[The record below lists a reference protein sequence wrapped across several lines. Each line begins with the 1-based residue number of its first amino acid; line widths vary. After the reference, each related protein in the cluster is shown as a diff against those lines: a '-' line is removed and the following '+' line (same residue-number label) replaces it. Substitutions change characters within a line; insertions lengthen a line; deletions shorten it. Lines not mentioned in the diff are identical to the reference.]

1 MEEIRRN
8 KTAIEE
14 ILCADYGLILNKVD
28 EKKLISRREY
38 GNLKS
43 ISREDVWGHVVALVD
58 KIMNK
63 GDDTCKAFLDLLQT
77 DEDIKTT
84 YPQLKDIPWNDI
96 SPAAKPVQAS
106 SLYDTG
112 R

>member
-1 MEEIRRN
+1 MC
-8 KTAIEE
+8 T
-14 ILCADYGLILNKVD
+14 DHGLILNKVD
-28 EKKLISRREY
+28 EMRLISRREY

-43 ISREDVWGHVVALVD
+43 INRGNVWEHVVELVD
-58 KIMNK
+58 KIMSK
-63 GDDTCKAFLDLLQT
+63 GDDTCKAFLDLLRT

-84 YPQLKDIPWNDI
+84 YPQLKDIQWNDI

-112 R
+112 RWPGVAFGV